1 MGKLFLFILF
11 SLSYLACG
19 CNPVGSKMLQCNR
32 ATGACVCKENV
43 VGLKCDM
50 CAPQTAGV
58 MPKCEQCHGCNDQWE
73 SIVNEFEKNITNFLI
88 LKGKLTLN
96 VSEIQGYTLEIRD
109 LKRKLSMLEDDL
121 EAQTVNSTRVNELRQ
136 KVIDLMK
143 ELKQLDAEV
152 NRLMKTVTSTIE
164 RNGKGDEILDGLEK
178 RMQDLKTEA
187 EIVKKNI
194 TKLIES
200 DISGALNSS
209 LESWRKSRK
218 AQQIVDKSVEIVKE
232 SKQFRK
238 KIKKEIRNG
247 VPTFQALDSENNELI
262 KNITERFDNLEE
274 LLQELNK
281 VLCGGV
287 GCGNCTHLGCDTCG
301 VTGDGNSSCTG
312 VKNLATTSL
321 IKADEAKQM
330 VMKKLGK
337 LALLSLTKIFFVALC
352 NI

>member
-1 MGKLFLFILF
+1 MVF

-19 CNPVGSKMLQCNR
+19 CNPVGSKMLQCDR
-32 ATGACVCKENV
+32 TTGACVCKENV

-73 SIVNEFEKNITNFLI
+73 SIVNEMEKNITNLLT
-88 LKGKLTLN
+88 LKGNLTLN
-96 VSEIQGYTLEIRD
+96 VSEIQAYTVEIKD
-109 LKRKLSMLEDDL
+109 LKRRLSRLEDDL
-121 EAQTVNSTRVNELRQ
+121 ETQAVNSTEVNELRQ
-136 KVIDLMK
+136 KVIDFMK
-143 ELKQLDAEV
+143 ALEQMDAEG
-152 NRLMKTVTSTIE
+152 NRLMITVRNTIE
-164 RNGKGDEILDGLEK
+164 RNDKGGKILDGLEK
-178 RMQDLKTEA
+178 RMEDLKTEA

-209 LESWRKSRK
+209 LESQQKSRK
-218 AQQIVDKSVEIVKE
+218 AQQIVSQSVEIVKE

-247 VPTFQALDSENNELI
+247 DPTFEALDNENNDLI
-262 KNITERFDNLEE
+262 KNVIVRFDNLEL

-287 GCGNCTHLGCDTCG
+287 GCGKCTHLGCDYCG
-301 VTGDGNSSCTG
+301 VNADGNSSCTG
-312 VKNLATTSL
+312 LENLAKTSL
-321 IKADEAKQM
+321 IKATEAKQK
-330 VMKKLGK
+330 VIKKLGK
-337 LALLSLTKIFFVALC
+337 LSLLSLNNICFF
-352 NI
+352 

>member
-1 MGKLFLFILF
+1 MGKLFSFILF
-11 SLSYLACG
+11 SLSYLVCG

-32 ATGACVCKENV
+32 RTGACVCKENV

-73 SIVNEFEKNITNFLI
+73 SIVNELEKNITNLLT
-88 LKGKLTLN
+88 LKGNLTLN
-96 VSEIQGYTLEIRD
+96 ISEIQAYTLEIKD
-109 LKRKLSMLEDDL
+109 LKRRLSRLEDDL
-121 EAQTVNSTRVNELRQ
+121 EAQTVNSTSVNELRQ
-136 KVIDLMK
+136 KVIDFMK
-143 ELKQLDAEV
+143 ALKQLDAEA
-152 NRLMKTVTSTIE
+152 NRLKKAVRSTIE
-164 RNGKGDEILDGLEK
+164 RNDKGDDMLDGLEK
-178 RMQDLKTEA
+178 RVQDLKTEA

-209 LESWRKSRK
+209 LESRQKSRK
-218 AQQIVDKSVEIVKE
+218 AQQIVDKSVEIVKG

-247 VPTFQALDSENNELI
+247 VPTFEALDSENNKLI
-262 KNITERFDNLEE
+262 KNVTVRFNNLEP
-274 LLQELNK
+274 LLKELNK

-287 GCGNCTHLGCDTCG
+287 SCGKCTHLSCDTCG
-301 VTGDGNSSCTG
+301 VNVDGNSSCTG
-312 VKNLATTSL
+312 VKNLAKTSL
-321 IKADEAKQM
+321 IKADEAKQK

-337 LALLSLTKIFFVALC
+337 LAMLSLNKIVFFSSL
-352 NI
+352 